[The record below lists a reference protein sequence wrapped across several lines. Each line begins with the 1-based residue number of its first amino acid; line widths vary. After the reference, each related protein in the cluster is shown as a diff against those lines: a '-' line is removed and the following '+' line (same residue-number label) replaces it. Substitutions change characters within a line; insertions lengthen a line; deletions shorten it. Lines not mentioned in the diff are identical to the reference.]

1 MMRQHHWY
9 HSDHP
14 MLGKNQHP
22 MSMEHLQLDIPGS
35 KIIMLRILKSRSK
48 SKISGAT
55 EMYISEGPFLVMVS
69 VAKGFRQKLEIGL
82 PVYIFRWKSV
92 YLCSFISL
100 KRWSKNNF
108 GLAPPSGQ
116 NFRNLISDLIYAR
129 DYKLMETNILEY
141 SGTNSLRNDD
151 VTTSGFHKKI

>member
-1 MMRQHHWY
+1 MRQHHWY

-82 PVYIFRWKSV
+82 PVYIFR
-92 YLCSFISL
+92 
-100 KRWSKNNF
+100 
-108 GLAPPSGQ
+108 
-116 NFRNLISDLIYAR
+116 
-129 DYKLMETNILEY
+129 
-141 SGTNSLRNDD
+141 
-151 VTTSGFHKKI
+151 